1 MEGHRDVLQLLVEA
15 NAAVDAGNYHGAGP
29 WIFVAEDG
37 KSGAGVAV
45 AKGDPKFSMFASQI
59 PKLHGPFPFVVFH
72 VSYTSSAACATPGA
86 AEPESATISGRGAH
100 QPPRG
105 ARGWTALIFAA
116 SKGHDGAVQL
126 LLGAK
131 ADAANENGATALSL
145 AAGNGHDGAVQLLLG
160 AKADVAA
167 AYENGDTALHRAA
180 FYGQVQCVV
189 PLVAAG
195 ASLDAKNKKGQTP
208 LMLALKMKKIDAA
221 AALKRAAE
229 RQKEAAPT
237 SGAEPPAERATPS
250 AVKAAGA
257 SQGYSAP
264 AKASPTPPS
273 PSSPAEDADKD
284 QREKEGLDEAD
295 ASKTKDEFPYDKLAE
310 DALFLISGTTSLDAG
325 TLRRINQE
333 KKKTLAGMSGLSV
346 LQFMQLD
353 AQFLSVRIG
362 EPELST
368 GTNAQELLNELEAE
382 GFGVFGC
389 GVGEEG
395 APLYRRI
402 EANVGLLKYNPSK
415 PLINDQDLRL
425 KPFLQD
431 RWLIQYK
438 HYSEKTKYGVLIL
451 AGTVDFFR
459 LWAASEACRR
469 EVEDVPDGRLFAYI
483 DSCIIRVNSPKFAKL
498 WASNVAGPGYIVHSS
513 GEIYSGS
520 LKNSRQHGP
529 GKQFYQNGDI
539 FDGYFQAGQMHGNNC
554 KYSYETGDRL
564 EGTWAD
570 GQAVLAECKYVF
582 QDGKQFEGKWPEAH
596 MDAKR
601 VQEYVSSCS

>member
-1 MEGHRDVLQLLVEA
+1 MALHMAAMEGHRDVLQLLVEA
-15 NAAVDAGNYHGAGP
+15 NAAVDAGNYH
-29 WIFVAEDG
+29 
-37 KSGAGVAV
+37 
-45 AKGDPKFSMFASQI
+45 
-59 PKLHGPFPFVVFH
+59 
-72 VSYTSSAACATPGA
+72 
-86 AEPESATISGRGAH
+86 
-100 QPPRG
+100 
-105 ARGWTALIFAA
+105 GWTALIFAA

-221 AALKRAAE
+221 AALKRAAGPCSSQQIAAGSSTHRALPPAE

-333 KKKTLAGMSGLSV
+333 KKK
-346 LQFMQLD
+346 
-353 AQFLSVRIG
+353 IG

-368 GTNAQELLNELEAE
+368 GTNAQELLNELEEE

-425 KPFLQD
+425 KRGLGKD